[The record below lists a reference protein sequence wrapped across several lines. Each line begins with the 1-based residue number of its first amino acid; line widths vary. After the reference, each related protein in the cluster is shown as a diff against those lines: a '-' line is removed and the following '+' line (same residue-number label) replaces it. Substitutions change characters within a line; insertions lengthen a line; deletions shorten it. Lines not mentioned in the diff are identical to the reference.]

1 MADRLQLK
9 YERIQ
14 FYMAQGQI
22 ESDCHE
28 TVDSMGAVNVACE
41 DSQGCKM
48 SCNQTDSRSDDYSC
62 DLISESG
69 TVVSPVTV

>member
-28 TVDSMGAVNVACE
+28 TVDSMVLSTLRARIHKAA
-41 DSQGCKM
+41 
-48 SCNQTDSRSDDYSC
+48 R
-62 DLISESG
+62 
-69 TVVSPVTV
+69 